1 MNAILKNNIMKRILL
16 LASAIFSLTA
26 MTAQCT
32 ADYDF
37 GEATFGVSPD
47 PEMGES
53 FEVGVV
59 GVPYVDD
66 IHILVPTEAADIDET
81 LPAGIPIDSLQLLS
95 VELIMGGMTYTPE
108 EVGLT
113 INCNN
118 NGDSGLSCSF
128 LGGNQYCAR
137 LEGTPTMAGTFQLVI
152 NVLGWTDFF
161 GPQSQEVAF
170 DQYTLIIN
178 NDVAVSEL
186 SNFEIELGQNVP
198 NPAATMTSIPFSVNT
213 AGTVELSVVNL
224 LGEVLISELVE
235 SKGGKNNVKI
245 DVSNLDNG
253 IYLYCLESN
262 GKKLTKRLIINR

>member
-1 MNAILKNNIMKRILL
+1 MKRILL
-16 LASAIFSLTA
+16 LASTIFSLTA

-47 PEMGES
+47 PEIGES
-53 FEVGVV
+53 FEVGIV

-66 IHILVPTEAADIDET
+66 IHILVPTEAADIDES
-81 LPAGIPIDSLQLLS
+81 LPAGIPIDSLQLIS
-95 VELIMGGMTYTPE
+95 VDLIMGGMTYTPE

-137 LEGTPTMAGTFQLVI
+137 LEGTPTMSGTFQLVI

-178 NDVAVSEL
+178 NDVAVNEL
-186 SNFEIELGQNVP
+186 TALSIDLGQNIP
-198 NPAATMTSIPFSVNT
+198 NPASTLTTIPFNTNT
-213 AGTVELSVVNL
+213 AGTVELSVINL
-224 LGEVLISELVE
+224 LGEVLIQELVD
-235 SKGGKNNVKI
+235 GKRGENNAKI

-253 IYLYCLESN
+253 IYLYSIESN